1 MNVLRFNDEFDDLI
15 EEPISYWKTSDD
27 IPQNIKDFII
37 ETSNSISIFDEKNNK
52 YYCPKCIKEVTE
64 QNKCPEC
71 SRQFTLNDKI
81 SIENIKEIRNCKSYV
96 YYYVFDIVDGNVL
109 LYLLRE
115 YINYY
120 NPLTYYPYKMS
131 EISIDTIYQ
140 VLPTKIINIKT
151 NQHVSYE
158 KLDEIQTKFEI
169 TDGKLS
175 SEEFDI
181 FETFEL
187 NSYEHEYLYTD
198 NLKDLKSTMLYKY
211 SNIWNLKD
219 YFSQNH
225 FTLSSLIYYP
235 VYYKEF
241 EYLVKMEL
249 YNLAIYA
256 CFSVKH
262 KGSFKSTFGVDKE
275 YYPFMKSININYA
288 QLEALRLY
296 PTTDLSMLN
305 FITDNFYLVK
315 LILKYVK
322 FDDVLDYFKEQEL
335 SLNNLHEYYDYLRCC
350 EEMKLNLKDNSI
362 LFPKHFIQQHDK
374 ITNEMVIAK
383 NPQTD
388 KRIKSISNVLI
399 LNKYE
404 DDKYIIFPSNG
415 VSSLIDESSQQ
426 SNCVRIYCDMVSNNE
441 CQIYFMRYK
450 DNIQKSFVTIEV
462 RNGKV
467 VQAKTRF
474 NQEPPV
480 EAMNIIR
487 KWEQTLIPII
497 NSEDKI

>member
-249 YNLAIYA
+249 YRLAIYA